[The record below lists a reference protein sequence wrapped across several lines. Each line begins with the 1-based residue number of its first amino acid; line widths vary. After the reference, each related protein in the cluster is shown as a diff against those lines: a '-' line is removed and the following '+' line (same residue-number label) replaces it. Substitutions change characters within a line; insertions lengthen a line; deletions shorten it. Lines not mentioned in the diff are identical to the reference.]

1 MREDG
6 SDGACRES
14 REVYHGGD
22 LASARHR
29 FPTAPEPWLDLSTG
43 INPIAYP
50 FAELSAAAWTRLP
63 DRAAIA
69 SLESAAAAAYGV
81 RGAATVIA
89 APGEQALIQ
98 LTPHL
103 AAAPRVGV
111 LGFTYAEHE
120 ACWRACGAAVE
131 TVEEVASLAAYDA
144 AVIVNPNNPD
154 GRLVGRA
161 DLLDLAERLAR
172 KDGVLIVDE
181 AFMDAIGEGE
191 SLVPALPSSGVA
203 VLRSF
208 GKLYGL
214 AGLRLG
220 FAIAA
225 PVLAATIRRALGPW
239 AVSGPAVEIARAAF
253 ADSAWRRDCLARLA
267 RDAARLDA
275 LLASARLAVI
285 GGTPLFRLV
294 RSACAAAWFEH
305 LGRAGILARPFPARR
320 DWLRFG
326 LPGPEADWLR
336 LERALRSG
344 PGAVTGDP

>member
-120 ACWRACGAAVE
+120 ACWRASGAAVQ
-131 TVEEVASLAAYDA
+131 TVEEVAALAAFD
-144 AVIVNPNNPD
+144 V
-154 GRLVGRA
+154 
-161 DLLDLAERLAR
+161 
-172 KDGVLIVDE
+172 
-181 AFMDAIGEGE
+181 
-191 SLVPALPSSGVA
+191 
-203 VLRSF
+203 
-208 GKLYGL
+208 
-214 AGLRLG
+214 
-220 FAIAA
+220 
-225 PVLAATIRRALGPW
+225 
-239 AVSGPAVEIARAAF
+239 
-253 ADSAWRRDCLARLA
+253 
-267 RDAARLDA
+267 
-275 LLASARLAVI
+275 AVI
-285 GGTPLFRLV
+285 GGTQLFRLV